1 MNIETI
7 NAKIDE
13 LLALV
18 KGWSEQEG
26 ATNIERDLAL
36 QKLSQLYDLIRFDDT
51 ARCEALPEQQEEKA
65 ETKEEYT
72 STDEK
77 PTTVINVVDDSIFD
91 INIDSV
97 SLDDTEEVDEEQVVD
112 EVQTVE
118 EVQAVD
124 EVQTVATQEA
134 NETTDTE
141 VEVEAEVTSNT
152 EEPAKEEKV
161 ATETPTERPKSQ
173 DNVLFD
179 IDIVPKQNRSRRSA
193 LMSLY
198 ENDELHTKR
207 SPRSQP
213 KEKEAAMPTQVK
225 ITEPTLKMTES
236 TEVPQI
242 EEKKE
247 EQPQV
252 EPQQIDK
259 TPNPTVADVIVPSVK
274 TIAEQLAERHRPR
287 PLNERV
293 TYKSFNDLGI
303 NERYLLSRELFGDD
317 PQRCRQVLTILEA
330 CQEYEDAMIFIA
342 ENFNWNEKSPGA
354 NVINAILENKFNI

>member
-97 SLDDTEEVDEEQVVD
+97 SLDDTEAVDEEQVVD

-118 EVQAVD
+118 EV
-124 EVQTVATQEA
+124 
-134 NETTDTE
+134 
-141 VEVEAEVTSNT
+141 
-152 EEPAKEEKV
+152 
-161 ATETPTERPKSQ
+161 
-173 DNVLFD
+173 
-179 IDIVPKQNRSRRSA
+179 
-193 LMSLY
+193 
-198 ENDELHTKR
+198 
-207 SPRSQP
+207 
-213 KEKEAAMPTQVK
+213 
-225 ITEPTLKMTES
+225 
-236 TEVPQI
+236 
-242 EEKKE
+242 
-247 EQPQV
+247 
-252 EPQQIDK
+252 
-259 TPNPTVADVIVPSVK
+259 
-274 TIAEQLAERHRPR
+274 
-287 PLNERV
+287 
-293 TYKSFNDLGI
+293 
-303 NERYLLSRELFGDD
+303 
-317 PQRCRQVLTILEA
+317 
-330 CQEYEDAMIFIA
+330 
-342 ENFNWNEKSPGA
+342 
-354 NVINAILENKFNI
+354 